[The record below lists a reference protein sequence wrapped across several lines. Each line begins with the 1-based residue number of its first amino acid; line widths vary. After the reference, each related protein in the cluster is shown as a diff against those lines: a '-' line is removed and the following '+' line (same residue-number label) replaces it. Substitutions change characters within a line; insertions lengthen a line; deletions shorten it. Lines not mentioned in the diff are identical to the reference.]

1 MCFLFHPTEAVNEA
15 AMCRNM
21 PLLWQYLR
29 RCTLHPAL
37 LLLYLI
43 YEDFHL
49 PPNEGHNRLSADLSG
64 ALKHVQM
71 TLQVNVSRG
80 SCLVRAGKVFAAA
93 AHCFSSSTRS
103 QMPDSSAG
111 WLAFF
116 FCLFF
121 TSSVDSKLKT
131 GVTLSSSHCKKNQ
144 AKREQKRVHSAQV
157 LSSTLLHI
165 WRNSPRCCHGGFSGC
180 LLCLWCHCH
189 MSNKDRNA
197 TWWQC
202 CSPFKDRG
210 ACWSL
215 AHSASAPQG
224 KRLLRALK
232 NVYAWREH
240 GTARIGIL

>member
-1 MCFLFHPTEAVNEA
+1 MSKWPCRWTCPA
-15 AMCRNM
+15 ARVWFVLAKC
-21 PLLWQYLR
+21 
-29 RCTLHPAL
+29 L
-37 LLLYLI
+37 LLLHI
-43 YEDFHL
+43 VSPPRRDHRCQIAL
-49 PPNEGHNRLSADLSG
+49 PAD
-64 ALKHVQM
+64 
-71 TLQVNVSRG
+71 
-80 SCLVRAGKVFAAA
+80 
-93 AHCFSSSTRS
+93 
-103 QMPDSSAG
+103 
-111 WLAFF
+111 WLFF
-116 FCLFF
+116 FFFF

-215 AHSASAPQG
+215 AHSVNAPQG